1 MEGNQGR
8 GALLDRGAY
17 FCSFQLNDIE
27 VAVGMVQDLA
37 GKSVAIVGMARSG
50 MAAAEFL
57 WKRGARVTL
66 SDNRPAA
73 ALESEIRF
81 LNERNIAV

>member
-1 MEGNQGR
+1 
-8 GALLDRGAY
+8 
-17 FCSFQLNDIE
+17 
-27 VAVGMVQDLA
+27 MVEDLA

-66 SDNRPAA
+66 SDSRPAA
-73 ALESEIRF
+73 ALESEIEF
-81 LNERNIAV
+81 